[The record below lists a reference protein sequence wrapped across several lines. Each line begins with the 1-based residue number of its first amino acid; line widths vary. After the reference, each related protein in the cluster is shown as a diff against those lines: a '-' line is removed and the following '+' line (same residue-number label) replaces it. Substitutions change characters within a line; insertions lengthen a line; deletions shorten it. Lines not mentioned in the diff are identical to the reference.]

1 MSDTRDLDESA
12 ITVHDT
18 TLGSDSAPAITHGRP
33 GKSARRAKDV
43 VWYLFLSLISLV
55 VLFPIYMTL
64 VRALSTPAAYI
75 NEGLPLYPV
84 KIEWDIFRRAF
95 ETGDMGQKMIVSGV
109 VTVIIAGAQLITSV
123 LAAYA
128 FAFLR
133 FPFKR
138 VIFVLTMAT
147 LMLPIEVTLI
157 PNITNVRNWGL
168 LNSYAGLTLPFLAT
182 AFGIFLIRQGFLG
195 IPKDLLDA
203 AKLDGYGHFAFMTRI
218 AVPVTRPVVA
228 SFAVISL
235 LAAWNQYL
243 WPRAVVSVAEWETV
257 QIGLKSLVA
266 SNVEE
271 SNIGFAGALI
281 AAIPV
286 LLLLIFLQRHLIRG
300 LTAGAVKG

>member
-1 MSDTRDLDESA
+1 MSESA
-12 ITVHDT
+12 ITLHDT
-18 TLGSDSAPAITHGRP
+18 ELGAEQAPAITGGRP

-43 VWYLFLSLISLV
+43 VWYLFLTLISLV

-109 VTVIIAGAQLITSV
+109 STAIIAGAQLVTSV

-203 AKLDGYGHFAFMTRI
+203 AKLDGYGHFAFMIRI

-235 LAAWNQYL
+235 LAAFNQYL
-243 WPRAVVSVAEWETV
+243 WPRAVVSVAQWETV